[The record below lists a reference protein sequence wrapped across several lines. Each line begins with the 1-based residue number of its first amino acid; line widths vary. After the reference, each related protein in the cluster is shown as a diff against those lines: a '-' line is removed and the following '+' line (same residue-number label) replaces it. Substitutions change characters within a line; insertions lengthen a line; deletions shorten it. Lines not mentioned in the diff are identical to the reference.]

1 MAADAERM
9 TRIES
14 RVDDLSEKTSELRG
28 AYEHLATKEDIAEL
42 RGQFTGEL
50 RGMKIGLW
58 VVGAVLVLF
67 EVLGRF
73 NV

>member
-1 MAADAERM
+1 MAVDAERM
-9 TRIES
+9 TGLET
-14 RVDDLSEKTSELRG
+14 RVNDLTKETSELRG
-28 AYEHLATKEDIAEL
+28 AYDHLATKEDIAEL

-67 EVLGRF
+67 EVLGRL